1 MADKA
6 RLRAGT
12 PADALPPESPQA
24 GGRIECENVYKW
36 FPGGIVLEDV
46 SLTVEAGQFVCIVG
60 PSGCGKTT
68 LLRMMGGLAEADHGR
83 VTIGGTAVTGPDPRV
98 AVVFQHFGLFPWKS
112 VYRNVALPLQLA
124 RVGRAELD
132 RRAGEAIAAV
142 GLAGHER
149 KYPAQL
155 SGGMKQRAGLARAL
169 ATAPDVLLMDEP
181 FAAVDA
187 QVREVLQEDLL
198 ALRDRLRQT
207 IVFITHSIDEAI
219 TLGDR
224 IWSWPPGRAGSS
236 GISVSPSTS
245 RARSPRYGGIPPT
258 RACARRSGTSY
269 GSQPRTWQV
278 NSDRTGERGSQPGR
292 PRRAPAPAAPVRQLR
307 LRHARPGSRGHQ
319 GADRGG
325 HRGAQAAPGAP

>member
-1 MADKA
+1 VADKA
-6 RLRAGT
+6 RLAAGT
-12 PADALPPESPQA
+12 SADGPPSA
-24 GGRIECENVYKW
+24 DGRIECENVYKW

-46 SLTVEAGQFVCIVG
+46 SLAVEAGQFACIVG

-83 VTIGGTAVTGPDPRV
+83 VAIGGTTVTGPDPRV

-124 RVGRAELD
+124 KVGRAELD
-132 RRAGEAIAAV
+132 RRVGEAIAAV
-142 GLAGHER
+142 GLGGHER

-169 ATAPDVLLMDEP
+169 ATAADVLLMDEP

-187 QVREVLQEDLL
+187 QVRELLQEDLL
-198 ALRDRLRQT
+198 ALRARLRQT

-224 IWSWPPGRAGSS
+224 ILVMATRPGRIVRDIAVP
-236 GISVSPSTS
+236 IE
-245 RARSPRYGGIPPT
+245 R
-258 RACARRSGTSY
+258 
-269 GSQPRTWQV
+269 PRTIAQV
-278 NSDRTGERGSQPGR
+278 
-292 PRRAPAPAAPVRQLR
+292 RRHPAYAGLREEIWDQLR
-307 LRHARPGSRGHQ
+307 QSAM
-319 GADRGG
+319 DRAGE
-325 HRGAQAAPGAP
+325 Q

>member
-1 MADKA
+1 MPDIA
-6 RLRAGT
+6 RVRAGKRAAGDSDP
-12 PADALPPESPQA
+12 PAAPASHAA
-24 GGRIECENVYKW
+24 GEGRIQCASVYKW
-36 FPGGIVLEDV
+36 YPGGIVLEDV
-46 SLTVEAGQFVCIVG
+46 SLTVEPRQFVCVVG

-68 LLRMMGGLAEADHGR
+68 LLRMMGGLAEVDHG
-83 VTIGGTAVTGPDPRV
+83 TIAIGGTQVTGPDPRV

-112 VYRNVALPLQLA
+112 VYRNVALPLQIA
-124 RVGRAELD
+124 RTDRADLE
-132 RRAGEAIAAV
+132 RRVADAIATV
-142 GLAGHER
+142 GLTGHER

-224 IWSWPPGRAGSS
+224 IIVMASRPGR
-236 GISVSPSTS
+236 IIRDLPVP
-245 RARSPRYGGIPPT
+245 I
-258 RACARRSGTSY
+258 
-269 GSQPRTWQV
+269 SQPRTISQV
-278 NSDRTGERGSQPGR
+278 RHDPAYAGLRDEIWELLRQSAVS
-292 PRRAPAPAAPVRQLR
+292 RAGDQ
-307 LRHARPGSRGHQ
+307 
-319 GADRGG
+319 
-325 HRGAQAAPGAP
+325 

>member
-6 RLRAGT
+6 RLGAGT
-12 PADALPPESPQA
+12 SADALPSA
-24 GGRIECENVYKW
+24 DGRIECENVYKW

-68 LLRMMGGLAEADHGR
+68 LLRMMAGLAEIDHGR
-83 VTIGGTAVTGPDPRV
+83 VAIGGAAVTGPDRRV

-124 RVGRAELD
+124 RVERTELD
-132 RRAGEAIAAV
+132 RRVSEAIRTV

-198 ALRDRLRQT
+198 ALRDRLKQT

-224 IWSWPPGRAGSS
+224 ILVMATRPGR
-236 GISVSPSTS
+236 IVRDVSVP
-245 RARSPRYGGIPPT
+245 ID
-258 RACARRSGTSY
+258 
-269 GSQPRTWQV
+269 QPRTIAQV
-278 NSDRTGERGSQPGR
+278 
-292 PRRAPAPAAPVRQLR
+292 RRHPAYAGLREEIWGQLR
-307 LRHARPGSRGHQ
+307 QSAI
-319 GADRGG
+319 D
-325 HRGAQAAPGAP
+325 QAGDQ

>member
-1 MADKA
+1 MPDIA
-6 RLRAGT
+6 RVRAGK
-12 PADALPPESPQA
+12 PAARAGAPPGAPA
-24 GGRIECENVYKW
+24 GWPAGDGRIDCTGVYKW

-46 SLTVEAGQFVCIVG
+46 SLTVEPGQFVCIVG

-68 LLRMMGGLAEADHGR
+68 LLRMMAGLAEADHGGIS
-83 VTIGGTAVTGPDPRV
+83 IGGTQVTGPDPRV

-112 VYRNVALPLQLA
+112 VHRNVALPLQLA
-124 RVGRAELD
+124 RTERGERE
-132 RRAGEAIAAV
+132 RRVAEAIATV
-142 GLAGHER
+142 GLTGHER
-149 KYPAQL
+149 KFPAQL

-224 IWSWPPGRAGSS
+224 IIVMASRPGRIIADLPVP
-236 GISVSPSTS
+236 I
-245 RARSPRYGGIPPT
+245 
-258 RACARRSGTSY
+258 
-269 GSQPRTWQV
+269 SQPRTISQV
-278 NSDRTGERGSQPGR
+278 RHD
-292 PRRAPAPAAPVRQLR
+292 PAYAGLRDEIWGLLRQSAIR
-307 LRHARPGSRGHQ
+307 
-319 GADRGG
+319 
-325 HRGAQAAPGAP
+325 QAGDA

>member
-1 MADKA
+1 MPGMAWV
-6 RLRAGT
+6 RAGK
-12 PADALPPESPQA
+12 PAARAGAPPGGPDVRAA
-24 GGRIECENVYKW
+24 GNGRIDCANVYKW

-46 SLTVEAGQFVCIVG
+46 SLTVEPGQFVCIVG

-68 LLRMMGGLAEADHGR
+68 LLRMMAGLTGADHGGIA
-83 VTIGGTAVTGPDPRV
+83 VGGSPVTGPDPRV

-124 RVGRAELD
+124 RTDRAELR
-132 RRAGEAIAAV
+132 RRAADAIATV

-207 IVFITHSIDEAI
+207 VVFITHSIDEAI

-224 IWSWPPGRAGSS
+224 IIVMASRPGRIIRDLPVPIG
-236 GISVSPSTS
+236 
-245 RARSPRYGGIPPT
+245 
-258 RACARRSGTSY
+258 
-269 GSQPRTWQV
+269 QPRTVSQV
-278 NSDRTGERGSQPGR
+278 
-292 PRRAPAPAAPVRQLR
+292 RRDPAYAGLREQIWDLLRQSAVNR
-307 LRHARPGSRGHQ
+307 AGDQ
-319 GADRGG
+319 
-325 HRGAQAAPGAP
+325 

>member
-1 MADKA
+1 MPD
-6 RLRAGT
+6 RAVPGIPAT
-12 PADALPPESPQA
+12 VPADTSGAA
-24 GGRIECENVYKW
+24 GGRIDCANIYKW

-68 LLRMMGGLAEADHGR
+68 LLRVMAGLAEADHGQ
-83 VTIGGTAVTGPDPRV
+83 VSIGGATITEPSPRV
-98 AVVFQHFGLFPWKS
+98 AVVFQHFGLFPWKT
-112 VYRNVALPLQLA
+112 VQRNVALPLHLA
-124 RVGRAELD
+124 KTDRAEAE
-132 RRAGEAIAAV
+132 RRVAEAIRTV

-224 IWSWPPGRAGSS
+224 IIVMGTRPGR
-236 GISVSPSTS
+236 IVRDMLVP
-245 RARSPRYGGIPPT
+245 IE
-258 RACARRSGTSY
+258 
-269 GSQPRTWQV
+269 QPRTIAQV
-278 NSDRTGERGSQPGR
+278 
-292 PRRAPAPAAPVRQLR
+292 RRHPAYAGLREEIWRQLR
-307 LRHARPGSRGHQ
+307 
-319 GADRGG
+319 
-325 HRGAQAAPGAP
+325 QAAAEQAGVGETA

>member
-1 MADKA
+1 MPDIAGV
-6 RLRAGT
+6 RAGKRAARDSAAGR
-12 PADALPPESPQA
+12 PPSGQDAGE
-24 GGRIECENVYKW
+24 GRIECQGVYKW
-36 FPGGIVLEDV
+36 YPGGIVLESV
-46 SLTVEAGQFVCIVG
+46 SLTVEPGQFVCIVG

-68 LLRMMGGLAEADHGR
+68 LLRMMAGLIEADHGR
-83 VTIGGTAVTGPDPRV
+83 ITIGGTEVVGPDARV

-112 VYRNVALPLQLA
+112 VYRNVALPLQIA
-124 RVGRAELD
+124 GTERGEMD
-132 RRAGEAIAAV
+132 RRAAEAIAAV

-198 ALRDRLRQT
+198 SLRDRLRQT

-224 IWSWPPGRAGSS
+224 IIVMASRPGRILRDIPVP
-236 GISVSPSTS
+236 ISH
-245 RARSPRYGGIPPT
+245 
-258 RACARRSGTSY
+258 
-269 GSQPRTWQV
+269 PRTISQV
-278 NSDRTGERGSQPGR
+278 RHDPAYAGLRDEIWDLLRQSAVSQAGD
-292 PRRAPAPAAPVRQLR
+292 L
-307 LRHARPGSRGHQ
+307 
-319 GADRGG
+319 
-325 HRGAQAAPGAP
+325 

>member
-1 MADKA
+1 MTCPPTDGEGDGHVADKA
-6 RLRAGT
+6 RPRAGT
-12 PADALPPESPQA
+12 SADAPASA
-24 GGRIECENVYKW
+24 GGRIECENLYKW

-68 LLRMMGGLAEADHGR
+68 LLRMMAGLAEIDHGR
-83 VTIGGTAVTGPDPRV
+83 VAIGGAAVTGPDPRV

-124 RVGRAELD
+124 RAERADLD
-132 RRAGEAIAAV
+132 RRVSEAIRTV

-155 SGGMKQRAGLARAL
+155 SGGMRQRAGLARAL
-169 ATAPDVLLMDEP
+169 AAAPDVLLMDEP

-224 IWSWPPGRAGSS
+224 IVVMATRPGR
-236 GISVSPSTS
+236 IVRDMRVP
-245 RARSPRYGGIPPT
+245 IE
-258 RACARRSGTSY
+258 
-269 GSQPRTWQV
+269 QPRTIALV
-278 NSDRTGERGSQPGR
+278 
-292 PRRAPAPAAPVRQLR
+292 RRHRAYAGLREEIWAQLR
-307 LRHARPGSRGHQ
+307 QSAVESGR
-319 GADRGG
+319 
-325 HRGAQAAPGAP
+325 

>member
-1 MADKA
+1 VADKA

-12 PADALPPESPQA
+12 PADAPAPESPQA

-224 IWSWPPGRAGSS
+224 ILVMATRPGR
-236 GISVSPSTS
+236 IVRDIRVP
-245 RARSPRYGGIPPT
+245 ID
-258 RACARRSGTSY
+258 
-269 GSQPRTWQV
+269 QPRTIAQV
-278 NSDRTGERGSQPGR
+278 
-292 PRRAPAPAAPVRQLR
+292 RRHPAYAGLREEIWDR
-307 LRHARPGSRGHQ
+307 LRQSAKDLAGEQ
-319 GADRGG
+319 
-325 HRGAQAAPGAP
+325 

>member
-12 PADALPPESPQA
+12 PAGGPPENPPA

-46 SLTVEAGQFVCIVG
+46 SLAVEAGQFVCIVG

-83 VTIGGTAVTGPDPRV
+83 VAIGGTPVTGPDPRV

-124 RVGRAELD
+124 KVGRAELD
-132 RRAGEAIAAV
+132 RRASDAIAAV

-224 IWSWPPGRAGSS
+224 ILVMATRPGRIIRDLAVP
-236 GISVSPSTS
+236 IE
-245 RARSPRYGGIPPT
+245 
-258 RACARRSGTSY
+258 
-269 GSQPRTWQV
+269 QPRTIALV
-278 NSDRTGERGSQPGR
+278 
-292 PRRAPAPAAPVRQLR
+292 RRHPAYAGLREEIWGQLR
-307 LRHARPGSRGHQ
+307 QSAQDLA
-319 GADRGG
+319 
-325 HRGAQAAPGAP
+325 GAQ

>member
-12 PADALPPESPQA
+12 PADAPAPESPQA

-132 RRAGEAIAAV
+132 RRAGDAIAAV

-224 IWSWPPGRAGSS
+224 ILVMATRPGR
-236 GISVSPSTS
+236 IVRDIRVP
-245 RARSPRYGGIPPT
+245 ID
-258 RACARRSGTSY
+258 
-269 GSQPRTWQV
+269 QPRTIAQV
-278 NSDRTGERGSQPGR
+278 
-292 PRRAPAPAAPVRQLR
+292 RRHPAYAGLREEIWDR
-307 LRHARPGSRGHQ
+307 LRQSAKDLAGEQ
-319 GADRGG
+319 
-325 HRGAQAAPGAP
+325 

>member
-1 MADKA
+1 MARRPPMPD
-6 RLRAGT
+6 R
-12 PADALPPESPQA
+12 ALPGTQA
-24 GGRIECENVYKW
+24 TTPVPPLARDSADGRIDCANVYKW

-46 SLTVEAGQFVCIVG
+46 SLTVETGQFVCIVG

-68 LLRMMGGLAEADHGR
+68 LLRMMAGLAEVDHGQ
-83 VTIGGTAVTGPDPRV
+83 VSIGGAAVTGPSPRV
-98 AVVFQHFGLFPWKS
+98 AVVFQHFGLFPWKT
-112 VYRNVALPLQLA
+112 VQRNVALPLHLA
-124 RVGRAELD
+124 RTDRAEAG
-132 RRAGEAIAAV
+132 RRVAEAIRVV

-198 ALRDRLRQT
+198 ALRARLRQT

-224 IWSWPPGRAGSS
+224 IIVMASRPGR
-236 GISVSPSTS
+236 IIRDLPVP
-245 RARSPRYGGIPPT
+245 I
-258 RACARRSGTSY
+258 
-269 GSQPRTWQV
+269 SQPRTISQV
-278 NSDRTGERGSQPGR
+278 RHDPAYAGLRDEIWDLLRQSAVS
-292 PRRAPAPAAPVRQLR
+292 RAGDL
-307 LRHARPGSRGHQ
+307 
-319 GADRGG
+319 
-325 HRGAQAAPGAP
+325 